1 MCARSRRVHAGATI
15 YSLNNN
21 ELVGINNGINNLYTI
36 DIKSLY
42 DKYGNAGFKFVAN
55 WDGSDSVFLF
65 NLSIGY
71 VKLQSLSIITPPEKK
86 AYKVGESFD
95 KTGMVVN
102 GKYSDGSEVQVTDYT
117 ISPSGALSRS
127 NSYVTIKKDNISVRQ
142 NIEVDRQNV
151 KCLIYSEERSRT
163 SEDKA
168 WGSWQ
173 PLPSSNCVVLSGPLN
188 QWHSSIKIDKSQIDV
203 GNDEKIG
210 LLLGMY
216 VRDGLTGSHRA
227 KHIRINGARVAL
239 NSMSKTQYFYIGE
252 VKKGD
257 TGNLEVMFEYD
268 DGYLEFGFN
277 NNEPTVYF
285 VKNSDPTIK
294 KETKTFSLAEGEMR
308 INMANGMP
316 IYELVDIEADSTP
329 LGIKI
334 SHVISPDEG
343 NDLYG
348 DIVNMNLNE
357 RLNVDAVDYNEY
369 VKTHIYTD
377 GYGNKHILNVLFYY
391 ISDGTRRYLSESLIE
406 NIEVQKIGDLVLG
419 FFFEGHKVY
428 IDYLTPDCQVY
439 TKDIS
444 SSISEN
450 AYYKNVLSDAVN
462 LPVNWLRCDNIMKGF
477 NADGDLVLIIDEF
490 CNYTAIRRGS
500 EGKIN
505 TIEDKHGNYISFN
518 YDSNG
523 RLSYID
529 YPGNRRV
536 RYTYV
541 QINMSGLPERNQLN
555 KVEYCKIENDGTVT
569 DVYKTVNLNYC
580 KITNRRLPAYSLSSV
595 TSSDK
600 LNSTILYES
609 EDSQSMVKKITTR
622 STQNYIPDGTTTGDI
637 LAEFQFSYDYNK
649 SLTTIID
656 NYDNQYNYKFG
667 VDGNLSDYYEI
678 KNGKVSE
685 YRKHEYTIYSQ
696 NVVKNAKRS
705 LLNKKPLSSF
715 VFAEGNSETD
725 LLNFF
730 NKITTSTVIEYTDNA
745 KIKTYTVYS
754 YDDTYQCNEEAIT
767 TEYSDLTNSSL
778 LHKEKTVTDYIYDST
793 KRILLKKITHSM
805 HYDGENEVKDKS
817 YVTEYSYNSQGYLA
831 DQITYNGSWTTHNYS
846 GTCTC
851 NFSNSDKFHFQY
863 VYDSSGRIMQSK
875 TQDGLYYDAYE
886 YYEGTLNLKSISRQ
900 GRSDTFYAYNNENC
914 LTKVS
919 ATDGGLE
926 NCAITEYSLGE
937 KVELNH
943 SGNRP
948 IEFEYDGKRRVSKI
962 KLDGSDYLNF
972 TYEEKVQDGTSIV
985 DKVTSVNANSET
997 MVAVADRAG
1006 SFDKLFYNSQLILQ
1020 HNYNAS
1026 GYLTSTQDN
1035 LAGITETFSIG
1046 TYGNLNS

>member
-95 KTGMVVN
+95 KTSMVVN

-227 KHIRINGARVAL
+227 KHIRINGAHVAL

-308 INMANGMP
+308 IDMANGMP

-500 EGKIN
+500 EGKVN

-649 SLTTIID
+649 SLTTINIII
-656 NYDNQYNYKFG
+656 NS
-667 VDGNLSDYYEI
+667 VWMEI
-678 KNGKVSE
+678 
-685 YRKHEYTIYSQ
+685 
-696 NVVKNAKRS
+696 
-705 LLNKKPLSSF
+705 
-715 VFAEGNSETD
+715 
-725 LLNFF
+725 
-730 NKITTSTVIEYTDNA
+730 
-745 KIKTYTVYS
+745 
-754 YDDTYQCNEEAIT
+754 
-767 TEYSDLTNSSL
+767 
-778 LHKEKTVTDYIYDST
+778 
-793 KRILLKKITHSM
+793 
-805 HYDGENEVKDKS
+805 
-817 YVTEYSYNSQGYLA
+817 
-831 DQITYNGSWTTHNYS
+831 
-846 GTCTC
+846 
-851 NFSNSDKFHFQY
+851 
-863 VYDSSGRIMQSK
+863 
-875 TQDGLYYDAYE
+875 
-886 YYEGTLNLKSISRQ
+886 
-900 GRSDTFYAYNNENC
+900 
-914 LTKVS
+914 
-919 ATDGGLE
+919 
-926 NCAITEYSLGE
+926 
-937 KVELNH
+937 
-943 SGNRP
+943 
-948 IEFEYDGKRRVSKI
+948 
-962 KLDGSDYLNF
+962 
-972 TYEEKVQDGTSIV
+972 
-985 DKVTSVNANSET
+985 
-997 MVAVADRAG
+997 
-1006 SFDKLFYNSQLILQ
+1006 
-1020 HNYNAS
+1020 
-1026 GYLTSTQDN
+1026 
-1035 LAGITETFSIG
+1035 
-1046 TYGNLNS
+1046 